1 MSRKTPLGRVLGL
14 GSAKEGTDHFW
25 GQRVSAVAVA
35 VLGVWFVVSVLGLSA
50 GGMGYAQVVGWLSA
64 PWAAAAMITLLIA
77 VAYHSMLGIQVI
89 IEDYVH
95 TGWLKV
101 TALVGQ
107 RFAHF
112 ILALAG
118 SLAVLRIAVSS

>member
-1 MSRKTPLGRVLGL
+1 MSRKTPLGEVLGL

-25 GQRVSAVAVA
+25 SQRVSAVAVA
-35 VLGVWFVVSVLGLSA
+35 VLGLWFVGALLGLIA
-50 GGMGYAQVVGWLSA
+50 GGMNYAHVVAWVTS
-64 PWAAAAMITLLIA
+64 PWRAAAMITLVIV
-77 VAYHSMLGIQVI
+77 VAYHSTLGIQVI

-112 ILALAG
+112 VLALAG